1 MQDAIATFPSKIIS
15 REYFFLVQTL
25 ILLDVRQHSMS
36 LVKIN
41 ARYFLALWKMYLL
54 KGKHKGIVSK
64 SN

>member
-1 MQDAIATFPSKIIS
+1 MQDAITTFPSSIIS
-15 REYFFLVQTL
+15 REYFFLVQTR

-41 ARYFLALWKMYLL
+41 ARSFLALWKMYLL
-54 KGKHKGIVSK
+54 KGQDKGIVSK